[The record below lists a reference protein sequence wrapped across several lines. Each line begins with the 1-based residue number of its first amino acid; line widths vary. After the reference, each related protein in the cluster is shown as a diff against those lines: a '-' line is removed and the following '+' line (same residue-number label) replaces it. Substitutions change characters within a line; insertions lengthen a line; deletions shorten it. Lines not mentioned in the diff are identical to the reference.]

1 MRAAW
6 RHTVN
11 EYQDERSGCLENIEK
26 PRSYAGLA
34 ERIGKLLKFGKLA
47 FKKVPRDRQ
56 VWVSIERGGLELD
69 PSKGWQPATTREF
82 VCMLWIEEFSQDI
95 AGDSKDEAEQLKAF
109 IFRGFSRK
117 DTEELQ
123 RIGKTAVQ
131 VQLDMIRA
139 EYERDRESMEEAE
152 RGREAL
158 ARVRELERQLAR
170 LTQELEL
177 EQDENENESEGSQS
191 VTENVNESAEIT
203 ESAEKAIEG
212 VENVTNAHAIEPAI
226 ENVETAKK
234 LTNDDDAENEWA
246 SLFNRK
252 LRARTRSRSRR
263 ASNLEEEGML
273 CPRTQQPSSRQQGQ
287 GRGQL
292 AGL

>member
-1 MRAAW
+1 
-6 RHTVN
+6 
-11 EYQDERSGCLENIEK
+11 
-26 PRSYAGLA
+26 
-34 ERIGKLLKFGKLA
+34 
-47 FKKVPRDRQ
+47 
-56 VWVSIERGGLELD
+56 
-69 PSKGWQPATTREF
+69 
-82 VCMLWIEEFSQDI
+82 
-95 AGDSKDEAEQLKAF
+95 
-109 IFRGFSRK
+109 
-117 DTEELQ
+117 
-123 RIGKTAVQ
+123 
-131 VQLDMIRA
+131 
-139 EYERDRESMEEAE
+139 MEEAE